1 MFKERQST
9 GPASGAT
16 TTRCFNALS
25 DPTPPSASA
34 PPRGRQTLWQRIKRQ
49 YSPAQTIEA
58 PSRTWRKAF
67 HGSSGIS
74 RGQNKRLQKRPR
86 SPRPHKTRSQRFS
99 SSESRPENRTAASF
113 SVSRPQ
119 VADDRPE
126 PDTTPE
132 TNVKKRHSIFGISSL
147 LQAFSFEV
155 EKSFLTP
162 VEKRILQHIQ
172 VVSSEGRFQD
182 SHTSEPARLSMPDE
196 DSSAA
201 LQAIQALTRHYSI
214 HDKEILCRDLDRLL
228 TKEQRNML
236 SKTLYSPVDICCQQ
250 SNRFVSP
257 AAYQRDCTARLRI
270 CQGPVR
276 AVTFA
281 EASQRRPP
289 PPQNALRDA
298 TPPAG
303 EIVIRHD
310 IEISRDSSCLRGG
323 GGTDTSGTTFNLL
336 DLGRRPKPLKDD
348 QRPHPAI
355 WWLAGGKINS
365 RKPGLG
371 VPTALTLRERR
382 VVEDANRERVGFLGT
397 LVGLRRVEVTR
408 RQLREACKPFLT
420 DHNDTAVAASDEAV
434 EGAKEEAASVVREA
448 PEICGAAES
457 TEMGTQGKQ

>member
-1 MFKERQST
+1 MS
-9 GPASGAT
+9 PASGAT
-16 TTRCFNALS
+16 TTRCFNSLS
-25 DPTPPSASA
+25 DPAPPTASA
-34 PPRGRQTLWQRIKRQ
+34 PPRRRHTLWQRMKRQ
-49 YSPAQTIEA
+49 CSPAQTIEA

-67 HGSSGIS
+67 HRSSTVFKG
-74 RGQNKRLQKRPR
+74 RNKRLQKRPR
-86 SPRPHKTRSQRFS
+86 SPTPHKSLSEPFS
-99 SSESRPENRTAASF
+99 SSERRPELRTAAAF
-113 SVSRPQ
+113 PVSRPQ
-119 VADDRPE
+119 AAEDRPE

-132 TNVKKRHSIFGISSL
+132 TNVKKRHSIFGISGL

-162 VEKRILQHIQ
+162 VEKRILQHIH

-182 SHTSEPARLSMPDE
+182 SHTSEPARLFMPDE

-236 SKTLYSPVDICCQQ
+236 SKALHSHFEIFCQQ
-250 SNRFVSP
+250 PNRFVSP
-257 AAYQRDCTARLRI
+257 EAFQKEGTARLRI
-270 CQGPVR
+270 CQGPLR

-281 EASQRRPP
+281 EASQRPP
-289 PPQNALRDA
+289 PPRNALHDA

-323 GGTDTSGTTFNLL
+323 GGTETSGTTFNLL
-336 DLGRRPKPLKDD
+336 DLGRRVKPLKDD
-348 QRPHPAI
+348 HRPHPAI
-355 WWLAGGKINS
+355 WWLAGGKINPG
-365 RKPGLG
+365 KPGLG

-382 VVEDANRERVGFLGT
+382 VVEDANREKVGFLGT

-408 RQLREACKPFLT
+408 RQLREACKPLLT
-420 DHNDTAVAASDEAV
+420 AHNDTTAAASDEAV
-434 EGAKEEAASVVREA
+434 EDAKEEAASVVREA
-448 PEICGAAES
+448 PDICGAAGS
-457 TEMGTQGKQ
+457 TEMGAQGKQ